1 MKVLY
6 KIVYKILQ
14 CETTIKLYRN
24 WSQVG
29 DLLTPQSDTSRDQFV
44 PSWLPLF
51 AMETKCVLQ
60 GKLPSKRKRILV
72 FLRVEFFIYFF
83 LNCFDSD
90 SCITT

>member
-29 DLLTPQSDTSRDQFV
+29 DLLTPQSDTSRDQLV
-44 PSWLPLF
+44 PSWLPPF
-51 AMETKCVLQ
+51 AMVTKCVLQ
-60 GKLPSKRKRILV
+60 GKLPSKRKEFV
-72 FLRVEFFIYFF
+72 FLRVEFFYFF
-83 LNCFDSD
+83 IFF
-90 SCITT
+90 